1 MIFSGTAATYG
12 HGLAVVTATGARA
25 EIGRIAGLL
34 AATESPPTPLQ
45 RQLDKVGKVLGAV
58 VVAIAVVVAA
68 PVLAVEQVY
77 TAAALVGLLLFA
89 IALAVAAVPEGLAA
103 VTTVVLSLGK
113 QRMAKRN
120 SIVRTLAAV
129 ETLGSATVICT
140 DKTGPLTRNEL
151 TVRALVTASG
161 RVDFT
166 GTGYAPPRKLMAGC

>member
-58 VVAIAVVVAA
+58 VVAAT
-68 PVLAVEQVY
+68 VLAVEQVY
-77 TAAALVGLLLFA
+77 TAAALVGVLLFA

-103 VTTVVLSLGK
+103 VTTVVLSLGT

-120 SIVRTLAAV
+120 AIVRTLAAV